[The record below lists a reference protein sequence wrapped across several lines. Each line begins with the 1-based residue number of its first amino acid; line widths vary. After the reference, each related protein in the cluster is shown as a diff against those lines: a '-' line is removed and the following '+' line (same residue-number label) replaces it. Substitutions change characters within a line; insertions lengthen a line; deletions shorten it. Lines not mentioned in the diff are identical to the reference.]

1 MDKLKAVVNDPAKL
15 EEELKKAFEKMDADK
30 KQMDADKN
38 RSLIKR

>member
-1 MDKLKAVVNDPAKL
+1 MESKTEKLIKKMDAAKNRL
-15 EEELKKAFEKMDADK
+15 LIKMDADK